1 MPFKDAKIY
10 SDGSH
15 YIAIP
20 KASNPYRRKKDTP
33 QEDCAGQKNQT
44 TDKTENKKSATAAE
58 KKTEFERLYKEY
70 ADSPKTERNRNIA
83 EAMAEYFEDDR
94 AAQDFVR
101 DNTERKKR
109 NEIVRRTWL
118 ARKIHLQEWNWFCTF
133 TFDDGKHTE
142 QSFRTKLST
151 CLRHFSSRREWR
163 YVGAWERSP
172 EKQRLHFHGIFFI
185 PETAMPGRLEE
196 RNDYS
201 FNSHKRRIIMQ
212 NTYFN
217 ERFGRNDFSSIDTE
231 RDIGSAVAYLMKY
244 IGKSGERLVYSRGL
258 PTYFVSDIM
267 EKDVICTI
275 GKEDRKL
282 LLSDD
287 FECWDEG
294 CFVGK
299 VSPETIRLLRKSN

>member
-1 MPFKDAKIY
+1 M
-10 SDGSH
+10 
-15 YIAIP
+15 
-20 KASNPYRRKKDTP
+20 
-33 QEDCAGQKNQT
+33 
-44 TDKTENKKSATAAE
+44 
-58 KKTEFERLYKEY
+58 
-70 ADSPKTERNRNIA
+70 
-83 EAMAEYFEDDR
+83 
-94 AAQDFVR
+94 
-101 DNTERKKR
+101 
-109 NEIVRRTWL
+109 RRTRL

-133 TFDDGKHTE
+133 TYDDGKHTE

-151 CLRHFSSRREWR
+151 CLRHFSSRKEWR

-185 PETAMPGRLEE
+185 PETAMPGRMEE
-196 RNDYS
+196 RSGYS
-201 FNSHKRRIIMQ
+201 FNSHKRQIIMQ

-217 ERFGRNDFSSIDTE
+217 ERFGRNDFSPIDTE
-231 RDIGSAVAYLMKY
+231 RDVGSAVAYLVKY

-275 GKEDRKL
+275 GQEDRKL

>member
-1 MPFKDAKIY
+1 
-10 SDGSH
+10 
-15 YIAIP
+15 
-20 KASNPYRRKKDTP
+20 
-33 QEDCAGQKNQT
+33 
-44 TDKTENKKSATAAE
+44 
-58 KKTEFERLYKEY
+58 
-70 ADSPKTERNRNIA
+70 
-83 EAMAEYFEDDR
+83 MAEYFEDDR

-109 NEIVRRTWL
+109 NEIVRRTRL

-133 TFDDGKHTE
+133 TYDDGKHTE

-151 CLRHFSSRREWR
+151 CLRHFSSRKGWR

-172 EKQRLHFHGIFFI
+172 EKLRLHFHGIFFI
-185 PETAMPGRLEE
+185 PETAMPGRMEE
-196 RNDYS
+196 RSGYS
-201 FNSHKRRIIMQ
+201 FNSHKRQIIMQ

-217 ERFGRNDFSSIDTE
+217 ERFGRNDFSPIDTE
-231 RDIGSAVAYLMKY
+231 RDVGSAVAYLMKY

-275 GKEDRKL
+275 GQEDRKL

>member
-1 MPFKDAKIY
+1 M
-10 SDGSH
+10 
-15 YIAIP
+15 
-20 KASNPYRRKKDTP
+20 
-33 QEDCAGQKNQT
+33 
-44 TDKTENKKSATAAE
+44 
-58 KKTEFERLYKEY
+58 
-70 ADSPKTERNRNIA
+70 
-83 EAMAEYFEDDR
+83 
-94 AAQDFVR
+94 
-101 DNTERKKR
+101 
-109 NEIVRRTWL
+109 RRTRL

-133 TFDDGKHTE
+133 TYDDGKHTE

-151 CLRHFSSRREWR
+151 CLRHFSSRKEWR

-172 EKQRLHFHGIFFI
+172 KKQRLHFHGIFFI
-185 PETAMPGRLEE
+185 PETAMPGRMEE
-196 RNDYS
+196 RSGYS
-201 FNSHKRRIIMQ
+201 FNSHKRQIIMQ

-217 ERFGRNDFSSIDTE
+217 ERFGRNDFSPIDTE
-231 RDIGSAVAYLMKY
+231 RDVGSAVAYLVKY
-244 IGKSGERLVYSRGL
+244 IGKSGEMLVYSRGL

-275 GKEDRKL
+275 GQEDRKL

>member
-33 QEDCAGQKNQT
+33 QEVCAGQKNQT
-44 TDKTENKKSATAAE
+44 TDKTENKKSSTAAE

-109 NEIVRRTWL
+109 NEIVRRTRL

-151 CLRHFSSRREWR
+151 CLRHFSSRKEWR

-201 FNSHKRRIIMQ
+201 FNSHKRQIIMQ

-217 ERFGRNDFSSIDTE
+217 ERFGRNDFSPIDTN
-231 RDIGSAVAYLMKY
+231 GT
-244 IGKSGERLVYSRGL
+244 SGARWRTL
-258 PTYFVSDIM
+258 
-267 EKDVICTI
+267 
-275 GKEDRKL
+275 
-282 LLSDD
+282 
-287 FECWDEG
+287 
-294 CFVGK
+294 
-299 VSPETIRLLRKSN
+299 

>member
-1 MPFKDAKIY
+1 
-10 SDGSH
+10 
-15 YIAIP
+15 
-20 KASNPYRRKKDTP
+20 
-33 QEDCAGQKNQT
+33 
-44 TDKTENKKSATAAE
+44 
-58 KKTEFERLYKEY
+58 
-70 ADSPKTERNRNIA
+70 
-83 EAMAEYFEDDR
+83 MAEYFEDDR

-109 NEIVRRTWL
+109 NEIVRRTRL

-201 FNSHKRRIIMQ
+201 FNSHKRQIIMQ

-217 ERFGRNDFSSIDTE
+217 ERFGRNDFSPIDTE

-275 GKEDRKL
+275 GQEDRKL

-299 VSPETIRLLRKSN
+299 VNPETIRLLRKSN

>member
-1 MPFKDAKIY
+1 M
-10 SDGSH
+10 
-15 YIAIP
+15 
-20 KASNPYRRKKDTP
+20 
-33 QEDCAGQKNQT
+33 
-44 TDKTENKKSATAAE
+44 
-58 KKTEFERLYKEY
+58 
-70 ADSPKTERNRNIA
+70 
-83 EAMAEYFEDDR
+83 
-94 AAQDFVR
+94 
-101 DNTERKKR
+101 
-109 NEIVRRTWL
+109 RRTRL

-133 TFDDGKHTE
+133 TCDDGKHTE

-151 CLRHFSSRREWR
+151 CLRHFSSRKEWR

-172 EKQRLHFHGIFFI
+172 EKQRLHFHGIFSI

-196 RNDYS
+196 RSDYS
-201 FNSHKRRIIMQ
+201 LNSHKRRIIMQ

-217 ERFGRNDFSSIDTE
+217 ERFGRNDFSPIDTE

-275 GKEDRKL
+275 GQEDRKL

-294 CFVGK
+294 YFVGK

>member
-1 MPFKDAKIY
+1 M
-10 SDGSH
+10 
-15 YIAIP
+15 
-20 KASNPYRRKKDTP
+20 
-33 QEDCAGQKNQT
+33 
-44 TDKTENKKSATAAE
+44 
-58 KKTEFERLYKEY
+58 
-70 ADSPKTERNRNIA
+70 
-83 EAMAEYFEDDR
+83 
-94 AAQDFVR
+94 
-101 DNTERKKR
+101 
-109 NEIVRRTWL
+109 RRTRL

-196 RNDYS
+196 RSGYS
-201 FNSHKRRIIMQ
+201 FNSHKRQIIMQ

-217 ERFGRNDFSSIDTE
+217 ERFGRNDFSPIDTE

-275 GKEDRKL
+275 GQEDRKL

-299 VSPETIRLLRKSN
+299 VSLETIRLLRKSN

>member
-1 MPFKDAKIY
+1 
-10 SDGSH
+10 
-15 YIAIP
+15 
-20 KASNPYRRKKDTP
+20 
-33 QEDCAGQKNQT
+33 
-44 TDKTENKKSATAAE
+44 
-58 KKTEFERLYKEY
+58 
-70 ADSPKTERNRNIA
+70 
-83 EAMAEYFEDDR
+83 MAEYFENDR
-94 AAQDFVR
+94 SAQDFVR

-109 NEIVRRTWL
+109 NEIVRRTRL

-196 RNDYS
+196 RRGYS
-201 FNSHKRRIIMQ
+201 LNSHKRRIIMQ

-217 ERFGRNDFSSIDTE
+217 KRFGRNDFSPIDTE
-231 RDIGSAVAYLMKY
+231 RDVGSAVAYLMKY

-275 GKEDRKL
+275 GQEDRKL

>member
-1 MPFKDAKIY
+1 M
-10 SDGSH
+10 
-15 YIAIP
+15 
-20 KASNPYRRKKDTP
+20 
-33 QEDCAGQKNQT
+33 
-44 TDKTENKKSATAAE
+44 
-58 KKTEFERLYKEY
+58 
-70 ADSPKTERNRNIA
+70 
-83 EAMAEYFEDDR
+83 
-94 AAQDFVR
+94 
-101 DNTERKKR
+101 
-109 NEIVRRTWL
+109 RRTRL

-185 PETAMPGRLEE
+185 PETAMPGRMEE
-196 RNDYS
+196 RSGYS
-201 FNSHKRRIIMQ
+201 FNSHKRQIIMQ

-217 ERFGRNDFSSIDTE
+217 ERFGRNDFSPIDTE
-231 RDIGSAVAYLMKY
+231 RDVGSAVAYLVKY

-275 GKEDRKL
+275 GQEDRKL